1 MIEDVYAA
9 EPILD
14 ELLVYLDEAA
24 AGLQLA
30 PQALEGVQSPIVR
43 VSHDLQKAQLRAH
56 WLCDAYAEGPA
67 AELLAAVDQ
76 AVQTLQVAVQSR
88 LRDRFHA
95 ALHHCRALV
104 ERARQTAADWYDGL
118 PEPLERD
125 ELW

>member
-1 MIEDVYAA
+1 VNDDVYAA

-24 AGLQLA
+24 AGLELA
-30 PQALEGVQSPIVR
+30 PQALEGVQSPIIR
-43 VSHDLQKAQLRAH
+43 VSHELHKAQLRAH

-76 AVQTLQVAVQSR
+76 AVLTLQTAVQSK

-104 ERARQTAADWYDGL
+104 GRARKTAADWYDGL

-125 ELW
+125 QLW